1 MRQNISLHVLVQGQ
15 SIGSGGWHNFGKED
29 GRILYIIVE
38 YWEGYYI

>member
-1 MRQNISLHVLVQGQ
+1 VIRNSTVLVQGQ

-38 YWEGYYI
+38 YWEEYYI